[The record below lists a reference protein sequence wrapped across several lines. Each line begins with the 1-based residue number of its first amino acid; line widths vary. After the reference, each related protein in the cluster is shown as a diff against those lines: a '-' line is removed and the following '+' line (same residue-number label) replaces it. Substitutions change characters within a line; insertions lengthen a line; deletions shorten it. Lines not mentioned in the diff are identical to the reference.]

1 MLDYN
6 TPQKLEFFSPNF
18 GVHFK
23 LHISTNFLLFKQSV
37 TLLNAL

>member
-23 LHISTNFLLFKQSV
+23 LHISLTFYYLNKALLS
-37 TLLNAL
+37 